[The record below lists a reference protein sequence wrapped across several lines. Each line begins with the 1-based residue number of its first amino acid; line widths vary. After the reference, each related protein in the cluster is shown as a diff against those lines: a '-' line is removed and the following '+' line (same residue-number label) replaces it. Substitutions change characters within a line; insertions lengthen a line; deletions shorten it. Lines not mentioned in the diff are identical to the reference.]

1 VRPRGGENGAS
12 AARVTTMTILE
23 GIDGLRR
30 LPPGAVVSIGNFDG
44 IHLGH
49 ESILATMRSL
59 RARAAAPALA
69 VVTFEPHPLT
79 VLRPEAVPPRLT
91 PPGLKD
97 ALLAER
103 GVDLLVRLPPAPE
116 VLDLSAERFWEI
128 LRDDVRP
135 AHLVE
140 GGTFNFGKGRRGSIR
155 LLQQWAAG
163 TGVEVNVIEPVS
175 IALLDFTVVPVSS
188 SLIRWLLFNGRVRD
202 AAICLGRPFA
212 LEGPVVKGHQRGRA
226 LGMPTANLD
235 CGGQLVPADGVYAG
249 RCRVNGADYAA
260 AVSIGTMPTFGDNRR
275 QVEAYL
281 LGFEGDLYGSVLRV
295 ELLDWVREQRKFAG
309 VDALKAQM
317 AKDLEVVADRKT
329 LRAER
334 PVAAVAS

>member
-1 VRPRGGENGAS
+1 
-12 AARVTTMTILE
+12 MTILE
-23 GIDGLRR
+23 GIDGLRK

-49 ESILATMRSL
+49 ESILATMRAL
-59 RARAAAPALA
+59 RDRSKAPALA

-91 PPGLKD
+91 PLALKN

-103 GVDLLVRLPPAPE
+103 GVDVLVTLPPAPE

-135 AHLVE
+135 SHLVE
-140 GGTFNFGKGRRGSIR
+140 GGTFNFGKGRRGSIQ

-163 TGVEVNVIEPVS
+163 TGVTINVIQPVS
-175 IALLDFTVVPVSS
+175 TALLDFTVVPVSS
-188 SLIRWLLFNGRVRD
+188 SLIRWLLSNGRVRD
-202 AAICLGRPFA
+202 AAICLGRPYV

-235 CGGQLVPADGVYAG
+235 CGEQLVPADGVYAG
-249 RCRVNGADYAA
+249 RCTVEGRTHAA
-260 AVSIGTMPTFGDNRR
+260 AVSIGTMPTFGQNRR

-281 LGFEGDLYGSVLRV
+281 LDFQGDLYGRVLRV
-295 ELLDWVREQRKFAG
+295 ELLDWVREQRKFGG
-309 VDALKAQM
+309 VDALKARM
-317 AKDLEVVADRKT
+317 AKDLAVVADRMS
-329 LRAER
+329 LRPER
-334 PVAAVAS
+334 PIAAAG

>member
-1 VRPRGGENGAS
+1 
-12 AARVTTMTILE
+12 MTIFE
-23 GIDGLRR
+23 GIDGLRQ

-59 RARAAAPALA
+59 RTRSDAPALA

-91 PPGLKD
+91 PPALKN

-103 GVDLLVRLPPAPE
+103 GVGVIVTLPPAPE

-135 AHLVE
+135 SHLVE
-140 GGTFNFGKGRRGSIR
+140 GGTFNFGKGRRGSIQ

-163 TGVEVNVIEPVS
+163 TGVAVHVIEPVS
-175 IALLDFTVVPVSS
+175 VPLLDFTVVPVSS

-212 LEGPVVKGHQRGRA
+212 LEGPVVTGHQRGRA

-235 CGGQLVPADGVYAG
+235 CGDQLVPADGVYAG
-249 RCRVNGADYAA
+249 RCRVDERDYAA

-281 LGFEGDLYGSVLRV
+281 LDYSGDLYGRVLRV
-295 ELLDWVREQRKFAG
+295 ELLDWVREQRKFNG
-309 VDALKAQM
+309 VEALKARM
-317 AKDLEVVADRKT
+317 AKDLGIVVERKSF
-329 LRAER
+329 RPER
-334 PVAAVAS
+334 PIAAAG

>member
-1 VRPRGGENGAS
+1 
-12 AARVTTMTILE
+12 
-23 GIDGLRR
+23 
-30 LPPGAVVSIGNFDG
+30 VVSIGNFDG

-59 RARAAAPALA
+59 RARSNSPALA

-91 PPGLKD
+91 PPGLKN

-103 GVDLLVRLPPAPE
+103 GVDVLVTLPPAPE

-135 AHLVE
+135 SHLVE
-140 GGTFNFGKGRRGSIR
+140 GGTFNFGKGRRGTIQ

-163 TGVEVNVIEPVS
+163 SGVRVQVIEPVS

-202 AAICLGRPFA
+202 AAICFGRPFA
-212 LEGPVVKGHQRGRA
+212 LEGPVIKGHQRGRA

-235 CGGQLVPADGVYAG
+235 CRDQLVPADGVYAG
-249 RCRVNGADYAA
+249 RCRVGGTDCAA
-260 AVSIGTMPTFGDNRR
+260 AVSIGTMPTFGENQR

-281 LGFEGDLYGSVLRV
+281 LGFEGDLYGRVLRV
-295 ELLDWVREQRKFAG
+295 ELLDWVREQRRFGG
-309 VDALKAQM
+309 VDALKARM
-317 AKDLEVVADRKT
+317 AKDLQIVADRMT
-329 LRAER
+329 LRPER
-334 PVAAVAS
+334 PIAAAG